1 MGNTASESET
11 KPQDPAAD
19 EKKVGPDGNKIGGRG
34 RSQRKGR
41 GRSQRKGRGKSQR
54 KGRGKSQRKGRGRGR
69 GRGRSHRSH

>member
-11 KPQDPAAD
+11 KPQDTAAD

-41 GRSQRKGRGKSQR
+41 GRSQRKGRGRGRSHSISQR
-54 KGRGKSQRKGRGRGR
+54 KGRGR

>member
-41 GRSQRKGRGKSQR
+41 GRSQRKGRGRGRSHSISQR
-54 KGRGKSQRKGRGRGR
+54 KGRGR